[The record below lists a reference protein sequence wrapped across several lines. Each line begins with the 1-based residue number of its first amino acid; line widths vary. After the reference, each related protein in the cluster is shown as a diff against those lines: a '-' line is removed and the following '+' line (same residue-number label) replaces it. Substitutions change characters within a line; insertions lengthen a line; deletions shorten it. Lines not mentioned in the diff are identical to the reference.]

1 MLFYSVQWSRRFAVI
16 LSAAKDLSHPLY
28 KILRRKAPQNDR
40 LSILDAKGARVTF
53 DREHSCCFT
62 GHRPQK
68 LPWGMNEDDPRCL
81 ALKREIAARLDA
93 VYELGY
99 RRFLCGMAIG
109 CDMYFAEAV
118 LALREKYGD
127 VTLEAAIPF
136 GDQPGRWSQKLR
148 LRYNNLIDSADQVT
162 VLQYGYTPD
171 CMMRRNR
178 YMVDHASLLLA
189 CYDGRPGGTMNTILY
204 AERNEVK
211 VLVIEI
217 ET

>member
-1 MLFYSVQWSRRFAVI
+1 
-16 LSAAKDLSHPLY
+16 
-28 KILRRKAPQNDR
+28 
-40 LSILDAKGARVTF
+40 
-53 DREHSCCFT
+53 
-62 GHRPQK
+62 
-68 LPWGMNEDDPRCL
+68 
-81 ALKREIAARLDA
+81 
-93 VYELGY
+93 
-99 RRFLCGMAIG
+99 MAIG

-118 LALREKYGD
+118 LKLKEQHDD

-136 GDQPGRWSQKLR
+136 GDQPGRWNAALR
-148 LRYNNLIDSADQVT
+148 RRYNGLIDRADKVT

-178 YMVDHASLLLA
+178 YMVDRSSLLLA